1 MELGRRASNLNRFF
15 KEKTMSIAIAIDGP
29 AGAGKSTIARL
40 AAKELGY
47 IYVDTGALYRTIGL
61 AAFRRN
67 LTAEDK
73 EQIIAML
80 PAIKVELAFNDR
92 QEQIVLLDGEDV
104 SGLIR
109 TPEISMMAS
118 AVSAIPEVRAYLL
131 DLQRDMAHT
140 NNVIMDG
147 RDIGTVVLPDAK
159 IKIFLSASPECR
171 ARRRYD
177 ELIEKGMDVKYEDI
191 LSDVIARDYADSHRD
206 IAPLK
211 PADDAISVDTSGED
225 LETSVNKLLGIMRD
239 KL

>member
-1 MELGRRASNLNRFF
+1 
-15 KEKTMSIAIAIDGP
+15 MSIAIAIDGP

-61 AAFRRN
+61 AASRRN

-73 EQIIAML
+73 DKIIAML
-80 PAIKVELAFNDR
+80 PEIKVELAFNDHG
-92 QEQIVLLDGEDV
+92 EQIVLLDGEDV

-131 DLQRDMAHT
+131 NLQHDIAHT

-177 ELIEKGMDVKYEDI
+177 ELIEKGMDVKFEDI
-191 LSDVIARDYADSHRD
+191 LSDVIARDYADSNRS
-206 IAPLK
+206 ISPLK

-225 LETSVNKLLGIMRD
+225 LETSVNKLLRIMRD

>member
-1 MELGRRASNLNRFF
+1 
-15 KEKTMSIAIAIDGP
+15 MSIAIAIDGP

-61 AAFRRN
+61 AAFRRG

-80 PAIKVELAFNDR
+80 PEIKVALAFNDR

-211 PADDAISVDTSGED
+211 PADDAINVDTSGED
-225 LETSVNKLLGIMRD
+225 LETSVNKLLGIMRER
-239 KL
+239 L

>member
-1 MELGRRASNLNRFF
+1 
-15 KEKTMSIAIAIDGP
+15 MSIAIAIDGP

-61 AAFRRN
+61 AAFRRD
-67 LTAEDK
+67 LTADDK

-80 PAIKVELAFNDR
+80 PEIKVELAFNER
-92 QEQIVLLDGEDV
+92 QEKIVLLDGEDV

-147 RDIGTVVLPDAK
+147 RDIGTVVLPDAQ

-191 LSDVIARDYADSHRD
+191 LSDVIERDYADSHRD